1 MCVGANWS
9 TELCCSCWPPH
20 SSVFNYSSGGRKHK
34 ERKKKHRRAQQLP
47 GCCWRC
53 LSIPLTD
60 GSGARDST
68 TFFAFGR
75 SLPFFLIPFSPPSLL
90 PPQPRLG
97 SSCGSHWPFN
107 GGAALRARG
116 TALRAGGGRAAG
128 GGGGGVRAERA
139 AGAGGAGSAPHRSA
153 RCGTGAA
160 AARLCAEPR
169 EGAVGC
175 AAPGCRR
182 CPPCSGSP

>member
-34 ERKKKHRRAQQLP
+34 EREKKAQESP
-47 GCCWRC
+47 AAAGCCWRC

-116 TALRAGGGRAAG
+116 TALRAGGGSAAG
-128 GGGGGVRAERA
+128 GGWGGEGLACRGRRRSGERSAPLRPMRDGGG
-139 AGAGGAGSAPHRSA
+139 
-153 RCGTGAA
+153 
-160 AARLCAEPR
+160 
-169 EGAVGC
+169 GC
-175 AAPGCRR
+175 AALR
-182 CPPCSGSP
+182 